1 MHFEHLSRLRQS
13 GCSVASVKGC
23 GGGGGGEG
31 GVGERIRERL
41 LQEPHL
47 LHFASYIYFNY
58 PSCQINDQSE
68 LGARFSA

>member
-23 GGGGGGEG
+23 VGGGEG
-31 GVGERIRERL
+31 GGVRDRRRERL